1 MYDRK
6 NVNRNKSKDKQRKT
20 GIQTDYGLSLA
31 LRRTD
36 CLFDFWTTAGD
47 AIGKLVDDIIF
58 LFEVVI
64 GEGVLLS
71 AGFGDNSGG
80 TIPDTEHDEAR
91 RSH

>member
-1 MYDRK
+1 MLTK
-6 NVNRNKSKDKQRKT
+6 IKSKDKQRKT
-20 GIQTDYGLSLA
+20 EIQTDYGLSLA
-31 LRRTD
+31 LLRTD
-36 CLFDFWTTAGD
+36 FLFDLWTTAGD
-47 AIGKLVDDIIF
+47 AIGKLVDAIIF

-64 GEGVLLS
+64 GEDVLLF

>member
-1 MYDRK
+1 M
-6 NVNRNKSKDKQRKT
+6 
-20 GIQTDYGLSLA
+20 SLA
-31 LRRTD
+31 LRHTGYF
-36 CLFDFWTTAGD
+36 FDLWTTSGG
-47 AIGKLVDDIIF
+47 AIGKLADDIVL

-71 AGFGDNSGG
+71 AGFGDSSGG

>member
-1 MYDRK
+1 M
-6 NVNRNKSKDKQRKT
+6 
-20 GIQTDYGLSLA
+20 SL
-31 LRRTD
+31 LLLRTD
-36 CLFDFWTTAGD
+36 CLFDLWTTAGG

-71 AGFGDNSGG
+71 AGFGDNNGG
-80 TIPDTEHDEAR
+80 TIPDTEHDAAR